1 MTTIETVLERIA
13 DRRPRIIDLSLG
25 RIERVLARLGDPH
38 LSLPKTI
45 HVAGTNGK
53 GSTIAFLKTM
63 LSAAGHSVHV
73 YTSPHLVRFN
83 ERVLLAGEE
92 VSDEQFIEI
101 LTRVDQA
108 AGKDK
113 LTHFE
118 TITAAAFAAFSE
130 TPADFLLLE
139 VGLGGRLDATNVIA
153 NPAASIVTPVGLDHE
168 AFLGDTIELVAAEKA
183 GIFRD
188 GAPAVIGRQSPA
200 AHAVLRA
207 IAEER
212 GAAVFA
218 HGSEW
223 DVYEEHGRLV
233 YQSEFGVSDLELP
246 RMAGRHQ
253 LDNAGLAIA
262 ALQASKINISDM
274 QISDGINSAHW
285 PARMQRLGSGPLV
298 DLANELQGGPTEIWL
313 DGGHNPHAARAIAT
327 AIGELE
333 ARSPRP
339 LIMVVG
345 MQGNKDAAG
354 YFAEFKGIVRE
365 TYCVAADTDSAM
377 SRDDLTAIAT
387 AAGLRASSAPSI
399 IEALKRAWGTK
410 FEFSPRILICGSL
423 YLAGEVLR
431 DHK

>member
-1 MTTIETVLERIA
+1 MTSIETALERIA

-38 LSLPKTI
+38 LLLPKTFHI
-45 HVAGTNGK
+45 AGTNGK
-53 GSTIAFLKTM
+53 GSTIAFLNAM

-83 ERVLLAGEE
+83 ERILLAGEE
-92 VSDEQFIEI
+92 ISDEQFIEV

-108 AGKDK
+108 AGDDK

-118 TITAAAFAAFSE
+118 TITAAAFVAFSQ

-153 NPAASIVTPVGLDHE
+153 NPTATIVTPIGLDHE

-183 GIFRD
+183 GIFRKD
-188 GAPAVIGRQSPA
+188 APAVIGRQSPTA
-200 AHAVLRA
+200 LAVLRT

-212 GAAVFA
+212 GATVFA
-218 HGSEW
+218 HGAEW

-233 YQSEFGVSDLELP
+233 FQSERAVSDLALP

-262 ALQASKINISDM
+262 ALQASKASISDT
-274 QISDGINSAHW
+274 QLCAGINSAHW

-298 DLANELQGGPTEIWL
+298 ALANKLQGGQAEIWL
-313 DGGHNPHAARAIAT
+313 DGGHNPHAARAVAS
-327 AIGELE
+327 AVGDLE
-333 ARSPRP
+333 ARLPRP
-339 LIMVVG
+339 LVMIAG
-345 MQGNKDAAG
+345 MQDNKDAAG
-354 YFAEFKGIVRE
+354 YFSQFKGIVQKI
-365 TYCVAADTDSAM
+365 YCVAADNDSAM
-377 SRDDLTAIAT
+377 SRRELAMIAKTAGFH
-387 AAGLRASSAPSI
+387 AASAPSLSD
-399 IEALKRAWGTK
+399 AVKSACNTNGGP
-410 FEFSPRILICGSL
+410 SPRILICGSL

-431 DHK
+431 DHE